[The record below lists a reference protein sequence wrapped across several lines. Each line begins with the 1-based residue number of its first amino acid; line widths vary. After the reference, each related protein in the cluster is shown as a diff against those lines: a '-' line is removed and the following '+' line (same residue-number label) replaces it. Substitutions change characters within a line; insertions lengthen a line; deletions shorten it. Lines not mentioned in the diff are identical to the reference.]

1 MYKDKAKM
9 RWMRHRTVILV
20 NIIYFNCIIATTIIL
35 WYNYRVSHCHSH
47 SSSSTKDFYTNTT
60 TILTIGHTSLH
71 CTYIPAAY
79 NLRMYISRF
88 RDRDYYAAGD
98 EVYDKITMTW
108 LRLRPGLT

>member
-1 MYKDKAKM
+1 MYYVPY
-9 RWMRHRTVILV
+9 RGVG
-20 NIIYFNCIIATTIIL
+20 IIFGSPHKRQQIIFYGTTTRFHIATATVVVVL
-35 WYNYRVSHCHSH
+35 
-47 SSSSTKDFYTNTT
+47 STKDFYTNTT